1 MEIQNRP
8 EEIENW
14 DLVVVYDPEDGRVVH
29 THHTVTWRGGEH
41 PGQEEQERTAS
52 EHAEAE
58 AGAELGRVA
67 FLHADPR
74 EVDPE
79 AFLRVDPETRSLI
92 TEPIVESR
100 A

>member
-1 MEIQNRP
+1 MDLQNRP
-8 EEIENW
+8 EGIESW

-41 PGQEEQERTAS
+41 PTKEEQERTATL
-52 EHAEAE
+52 HAEAE
-58 AGAELGRVA
+58 AGVAADRVA
-67 FLHADPR
+67 VLHTDPR

-92 TEPIVESR
+92 TERRV
-100 A
+100 